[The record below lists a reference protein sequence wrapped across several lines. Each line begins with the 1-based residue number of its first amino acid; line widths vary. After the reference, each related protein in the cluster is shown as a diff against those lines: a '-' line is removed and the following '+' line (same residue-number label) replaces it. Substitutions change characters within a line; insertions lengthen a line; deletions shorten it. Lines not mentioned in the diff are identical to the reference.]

1 VLNEIKW
8 TYHALKEVKEELRT
22 DNDEY
27 AKLFIKDCMRQAT
40 FISEIMGE
48 NGKIDRLFAYR
59 RYCFVLDR
67 TDDVVITAYKRENVH
82 EEIRTLVQELLFDKL
97 ADIERDEEMLEK
109 ERLGAEMAVEIHREI
124 NKALNRGR
132 ESSAADLIRVA
143 EAKAELDGIERK
155 LYEFRLKKSKLA
167 KGIAAYL

>member
-1 VLNEIKW
+1 
-8 TYHALKEVKEELRT
+8 
-22 DNDEY
+22 
-27 AKLFIKDCMRQAT
+27 
-40 FISEIMGE
+40 
-48 NGKIDRLFAYR
+48 
-59 RYCFVLDR
+59 
-67 TDDVVITAYKRENVH
+67 
-82 EEIRTLVQELLFDKL
+82 
-97 ADIERDEEMLEK
+97 MLEK